1 MASKLWTED
10 ELILALALYLR
21 TPYGRISERNPD
33 VQALAARLNRTAGS
47 VAFKLANLARFDRI
61 VADEGKKGFSN
72 GSKLDK
78 VVWIRFV
85 GDGYD
90 RSVDLLLDEA
100 EKAALRLDVPGSL
113 IFPEEKPA
121 GDTETRVTV
130 RARRH
135 QDYFRRMVL
144 QRYRGVCLVTGLRC
158 RSLLE
163 VAHIVPWSENK
174 SLRLVPSNGLT
185 LNPLIHRA
193 YDANLLGIDPHFTIH
208 VSKHLLRSTPE
219 GSLRDLF
226 THLDNRRLLQPA
238 KAMPDPVLLEKHYED
253 FLAEKIVI

>member
-78 VVWIRFV
+78 VVWDRFV

-90 RSVDLLLDEA
+90 RSVDILLDEA
-100 EKAALRLDVPGSL
+100 EQAAVKLDVPGSL
-113 IFPEEKPA
+113 IFPVEKPA
-121 GDTETRVTV
+121 GDTESRVTV

-208 VSKHLLRSTPE
+208 VSRQLLKHTPE
-219 GSLRDLF
+219 GGLRDFF
-226 THLDNRRLLQPA
+226 TQLDKRRLLQPA
-238 KAMPDPVLLEKHYED
+238 KAMPDPGLLEKHY
-253 FLAEKIVI
+253 AEFIAGKIQL